1 MKVYL
6 KCFSKLVDPGTCE
19 FNDSTTYDLDEGHTV
34 KDLVERA
41 GIDRKAV
48 KIAFVNNR
56 IVALNASL
64 AEGDQVGL
72 APASGGM

>member
-1 MKVYL
+1 MKVNL

-19 FNDSTTYDLDEGHTV
+19 FSDSTAYDLDDGHTV
-34 KDLVERA
+34 KDLVARA
-41 GIDRKAV
+41 GIDRQEV

-56 IVALNASL
+56 IVGLDAQL

-72 APASGGM
+72 APAIGGM